1 VAEVRQNQ
9 RTLSVKSIESCV
21 TYFRTIVKSRSCEA
35 AGGPP
40 GNGIL
45 SRMTNV
51 PLLDLKAQFAQIR
64 AEVMPAID
72 QVCASQHFILGEHV
86 RGLEEEVARY
96 CAASAGIGVSSGTDA
111 LLLALMALDIGAGDE
126 VITSPFTFFAT
137 AGTIARTGA
146 RPVFCDID
154 PVTFNLS
161 PAAVQSFIEDGCAV
175 QGDRLINRA
184 TGGRIKALM
193 PVHLYGQSADMDPL
207 MAIARGHRL
216 KVIEDAA
223 QAIGTEYSKGV
234 RAGTIG
240 DVGCFSFF
248 PSKNLGAFGD
258 AGLCTTNDPELAE
271 RLRVLRVHGGKPK
284 YFHALIGGNF
294 RIDELQAAV
303 LRVKLKYLDGWTQGR
318 QRNAAYYDE
327 AFAGLGEKLR
337 TPLAVA
343 GYRHIFNQYVV
354 RAQNRDALKA
364 RLAERGIGSEIYYP
378 VPLHLQQC
386 FAYLNYRAGD
396 FPQSERA
403 AAETLALPVYPELTQ
418 AQLAHVAATVA
429 EFYA

>member
-1 VAEVRQNQ
+1 MVFYG
-9 RTLSVKSIESCV
+9 T
-21 TYFRTIVKSRSCEA
+21 
-35 AGGPP
+35 
-40 GNGIL
+40 
-45 SRMTNV
+45 MTNV

-64 AEVMPAID
+64 AEVMPVID

-86 RGLEEEVARY
+86 RALEEEVARY
-96 CAASAGIGVSSGTDA
+96 CGASAGIGVSSGTDA
-111 LLLALMALDIGAGDE
+111 LLLALMALGIGAGDE

-146 RPVFCDID
+146 RPIFCDID

-161 PAAVQSFIEDGCAV
+161 PAAVQTFIHEQCAERE
-175 QGDRLINRA
+175 GLINRA

-207 MAIARGHRL
+207 MAIARRHRL

-223 QAIGTEYSKGV
+223 QAIGTEYKNGV
-234 RAGTIG
+234 RAGSIG

-258 AGLCTTNDPELAE
+258 AGLCTTNDAELAE

-284 YFHALIGGNF
+284 YFHAVVGGNF

-303 LRVKLKYLDGWTQGR
+303 LRVKLKYLDGWTEGR
-318 QRNAAYYDE
+318 QRNAAYYDA
-327 AFAGLGEKLR
+327 AFADAGLGEKLR
-337 TPLAVA
+337 TPAAVP

-354 RAQNRDALKA
+354 RAQNRDALRA
-364 RLAERGIGSEIYYP
+364 RLTERGIGSEIYYP
-378 VPLHLQQC
+378 MPLHLQKC
-386 FAYLNYRAGD
+386 FAYLNHRAGD

-403 AAETLALPVYPELTQ
+403 AAETLALPIYPELNE
-418 AQLAHVAATVA
+418 AQLAHVVATIA

>member
-1 VAEVRQNQ
+1 MVFYG
-9 RTLSVKSIESCV
+9 T
-21 TYFRTIVKSRSCEA
+21 
-35 AGGPP
+35 
-40 GNGIL
+40 
-45 SRMTNV
+45 MTNV

-86 RGLEEEVARY
+86 RALEEEVARY
-96 CAASAGIGVSSGTDA
+96 CGASAGIGVSSGTDA
-111 LLLALMALDIGAGDE
+111 LLLALMALGIGAGDE

-146 RPVFCDID
+146 RPIFCDID

-161 PAAVQSFIEDGCAV
+161 PAAVQTFIHEQCAERE
-175 QGDRLINRA
+175 GLINRA

-207 MAIARGHRL
+207 MAIARRHRL

-223 QAIGTEYSKGV
+223 QAIGTEYKNGV
-234 RAGTIG
+234 RAGSIG

-258 AGLCTTNDPELAE
+258 AGLCTTNDAELAE
-271 RLRVLRVHGGKPK
+271 SLRVLRVHGGKPK
-284 YFHALIGGNF
+284 YFHAVVGGNF

-303 LRVKLKYLDGWTQGR
+303 LRVKLKYLDGWTEGR
-318 QRNAAYYDE
+318 QRNAAYYDA
-327 AFAGLGEKLR
+327 AFADAGLGEKLR
-337 TPLAVA
+337 TPAAVP

-354 RAQNRDALKA
+354 RAQNRDALRA
-364 RLAERGIGSEIYYP
+364 RLTERGIGSEIYYP
-378 VPLHLQQC
+378 MPLHLQKC
-386 FAYLNYRAGD
+386 FAYLNHRAGD

-403 AAETLALPVYPELTQ
+403 AAETLALPIYPELNE
-418 AQLAHVAATVA
+418 AQLAYVVATIA